1 MATRVA
7 LVDLPGLLADV
18 VRDAFAKEPDID
30 IEVLPA
36 DSPATAILAGHPDVV
51 MVAIDD
57 PDHYPFAEELLRE
70 RPALG
75 LFAISLDGRQAWIY
89 EICVRSRPLAE
100 VSGSSLREAV
110 RAIANR
116 VRR

>member
-1 MATRVA
+1 MTTRVA

-18 VRDAFAKEPDID
+18 VRDAFAEEPDID
-30 IEVLPA
+30 VEVLPA
-36 DSPATAILAGHPDVV
+36 GSPAAILAGHPDVV

-57 PDHYPFAEELLRE
+57 PASYPCAAELLRE

-75 LFAISLDGRQAWIY
+75 LFAVSLDGRQAWIH
-89 EICVRSRPLAE
+89 EMCLCSRPLAE

-110 RAIANR
+110 RIIANR

>member
-1 MATRVA
+1 VA

-18 VRDAFAKEPDID
+18 VRDAFAEEPDID
-30 IEVLPA
+30 VEVLPA
-36 DSPATAILAGHPDVV
+36 GSPAAAILTGHPDVV
-51 MVAIDD
+51 MVASDD
-57 PDHYPFAEELLRE
+57 PASYPFAAELLRE

-75 LFAISLDGRQAWIY
+75 LFAVSLDGRQAWSY
-89 EICVRSRPLAE
+89 EICVCSRPLAE

-110 RAIANR
+110 RVIANR

>member
-1 MATRVA
+1 VT

-18 VRDAFAKEPDID
+18 VRDAFAEEPGID
-30 IEVLPA
+30 VEVLPA

-57 PDHYPFAEELLRE
+57 PARYPFAEELLRE
-70 RPALG
+70 RPELG
-75 LFAISLDGRQAWIY
+75 LLAISLDGRQAWIH
-89 EICVRSRPLAE
+89 EIFVRSRPLAE

-110 RAIANR
+110 RAFVNR
-116 VRR
+116 ARR